1 MIRFLTAIA
10 LMFSAA
16 IQSATVYKTVGED
29 GVVSFSDIPPKSD
42 VATEIMEVTAP
53 SPQSVEAHLEQ
64 LSAMREV
71 TDRLASD
78 RREREKHRAELKA
91 LNART
96 QTYEA
101 PAQPAY
107 RQYSDYYPS
116 SIRRYRRTD
125 RYPWFPGHGPKPVHP
140 IVRPP
145 LLSGLGGAGSSNSQL
160 MRPMLSTRGYS
171 TGRH

>member
-10 LMFSAA
+10 LLFSAA

-29 GVVSFSDIPPKSD
+29 GVVSFSDTPPTGD
-42 VATEIMEVTAP
+42 VATEVMEVASPT
-53 SPQSVEAHLEQ
+53 PQSAETYLEQ

-96 QTYEA
+96 QAYET
-101 PAQPAY
+101 PIQPAY

-116 SIRRYRRTD
+116 SIRRYRRAV

-160 MRPMLSTRGYS
+160 MRPMLSTRGYQ